1 MPQFE
6 SGTVDSLETSASL
19 VSLSTH
25 KASIMENDKRFQY
38 RLTVLKNHFIRLAH
52 KHRTF

>member
-1 MPQFE
+1 MSKFE

-25 KASIMENDKRFQY
+25 KATIMENDTNFSS
-38 RLTVLKNHFIRLAH
+38 TD
-52 KHRTF
+52 